1 MPFKSFNNFIDRR
14 YPELDEEEQRNVF
27 VFYILTTILLI
38 AILPWIF
45 IFHEN
50 DAPLMVYMHIGL
62 VGSMALLLISS
73 AFFKLN
79 FKWSRFFLVILALG
93 VCILPPIG
101 MGKESITTI
110 NVLLLPMGMILIF
123 SRKERNIFIRY
134 LLLVIA
140 AFAFM
145 LYRLFY
151 HEPLVNLSRE
161 TINNFNF
168 NDLINSMITAI
179 VISYFFWRKNTQM
192 QTSIIE
198 ERVKSDNLLISIL
211 PEPIAKRLRGSRE
224 SVVDSF
230 EKVTIIFAD
239 IVGFT
244 RYSEMM
250 TPQALV
256 DMLDEIFS
264 DFDML
269 ADKYNIEKIKT
280 IGDAYMA
287 VSGLP
292 IATEQHCQ
300 NVADFALEIGTLINE
315 KYLPKYGLQIRI
327 GINTGKAI
335 AGVIGN
341 KKFSYDL
348 WGRSVNTASRF
359 EAQGQPGK
367 IHITEDVKL
376 LLEKD
381 YDIAFN
387 GNIEVKGMGS
397 MGSYFLLGKKG
408 NDNQKSISNKP
419 VKLI

>member
-1 MPFKSFNNFIDRR
+1 MSFKSFNNFIDRR

-27 VFYILTTILLI
+27 VFYILTLILLI

-45 IFHEN
+45 IFHEYN
-50 DAPLMVYMHIGL
+50 APLMVYMHIGL

-73 AFFKLN
+73 AFFNLN
-79 FKWSRFFLVILALG
+79 FRWSRFFLVILALG

-101 MGKESITTI
+101 MGKESITII

-134 LLLVIA
+134 LLLVIV

-145 LYRLFY
+145 LYRLYY

-161 TINNFNF
+161 TIIGFNF

-211 PEPIAKRLRGSRE
+211 PEAIAKRLRGSRE

-244 RYSEMM
+244 RFSERMS
-250 TPQALV
+250 PQELV

-264 DFDML
+264 DFDEL
-269 ADKYNIEKIKT
+269 ADKYDIEKIKT

-292 IATEQHCQ
+292 IETENHCY
-300 NVADFALEIGTLINE
+300 NIADFALEIGELIRD
-315 KYLPKYGLQIRI
+315 KYLPKYGLEIRI

-335 AGVIGN
+335 AGVIGT

-348 WGRSVNTASRF
+348 WGQSVNTASRF

-367 IHITEDVKL
+367 IHITEDVKI

-381 YDIAFN
+381 YHVKHN
-387 GNIEVKGMGS
+387 GSIEVKGMGR
-397 MGSYFLLGKKG
+397 MNSYFLLGKKE
-408 NDNQKSISNKP
+408 NDNQHA
-419 VKLI
+419 KLIQPIEVI